1 MNVLEAIR
9 VDLNDF
15 LNHEQTEILAI
26 YDADGAGEEDL
37 DVDRDS
43 AKDLLEKIERRM
55 KSLGTHLA
63 KEDKNEPESDSRTV

>member
-1 MNVLEAIR
+1 MNVLDAIR

-15 LNHEQTEILAI
+15 LNHDQTELLAI

-37 DVDRDS
+37 DVDQDAAR
-43 AKDLLEKIERRM
+43 DLLEKVERRM

-63 KEDKNEPESDSRTV
+63 KEDIKDS